1 MLKAWEWIIRIF
13 LGDFSFLI
21 ILSSFFTEIVWHF
34 LKHELLVALCAKP
47 NYKWIGFGRFIYSC
61 HFREEKILSNNKIRK
76 YINNFLQ
83 IAIKNFFHQD
93 FSYHDLYLTHNYSTL
108 FTDKMGQKHTKA
120 TSIKIRQAHDT
131 ELTLFVQIRFGLG
144 LFEVLVSVKGAKV
157 CLGSESSYRIL
168 LLLGLSKC
176 NIEWS

>member
-47 NYKWIGFGRFIYSC
+47 NYKWIGFGRFTYSC
-61 HFREEKILSNNKIRK
+61 HFGEEKIWSNNKIRE
-76 YINNFLQ
+76 YIISFRLPL
-83 IAIKNFFHQD
+83 KTSLFHQD

-108 FTDKMGQKHTKA
+108 FTGKMGQKHTKV

-131 ELTLFVQIRFGLG
+131 ELTLSVQIWFGLG
-144 LFEVLVSVKGAKV
+144 LFEVLVSVKGAKYV
-157 CLGSESSYRIL
+157 
-168 LLLGLSKC
+168 
-176 NIEWS
+176 